1 MKSLLSQRSFWAAL
15 IGLVVIVVAA
25 FLPGFAL
32 DTEHMA
38 GLAVVVVSYIVGYAI
53 NPAGESLA
61 GMLTSRKFWAAVF
74 GFVVIVL
81 DALHVFPNPLD
92 VVSLAGLIALIC
104 AYMLALSVDPGK
116 GWRGLLVSRKFWAAV
131 VGVAVIFMN
140 AFNISLPAGLTPDQI
155 IGVTLLFS
163 GYIAGIGLEG
173 PPAPLPEPGIDELE

>member
-61 GMLTSRKFWAAVF
+61 GMLTSRKFWAAV
-74 GFVVIVL
+74 
-81 DALHVFPNPLD
+81 
-92 VVSLAGLIALIC
+92 
-104 AYMLALSVDPGK
+104 
-116 GWRGLLVSRKFWAAV
+116 